1 MGIDMGIPAVQAK
14 GLRWVL
20 QRLRG
25 TGAALFAA
33 LCALAL
39 PACAHL
45 PTGSLAVLEV
55 YDRQESAVLPVYVKD
70 GQRYVAGTPGHE
82 YTLRVRN
89 LTGERVLAVMSV
101 DGVNV
106 VSGETAAPEQSG
118 YVLEPYGSVDV
129 TGWRKSLSHSAAF
142 YFTDLGD
149 SYAARTGRPRNVGV
163 IGLAVFRE
171 RPPPYRAQ
179 IMEKRERVAASA
191 AAAEAGRDSPAA
203 PAQAS
208 PLGTGHGRDEQ
219 SYVTRVAFER
229 ASTSPAD
236 VFTVRYDRRDNL
248 IAMGVLPA
256 PAYAQR
262 EPDPFPGRLRFV
274 PDPR

>member
-1 MGIDMGIPAVQAK
+1 MGIDMGITTVQGK
-14 GLRWVL
+14 GLRWLLL
-20 QRLRG
+20 QWRG
-25 TGAALFAA
+25 ASLALFAA
-33 LCALAL
+33 IAALAL

-45 PTGSLAVLEV
+45 PAGNLAVLEV
-55 YDRQESAVLPVYVKD
+55 YDRQESGVLPVYVKD

-106 VSGETAAPEQSG
+106 VSGKTAAPEQSG
-118 YVLEPYGSVDV
+118 YVLEPYATVDV
-129 TGWRKSLSHSAAF
+129 IGWRKSLSRTAAF
-142 YFTDLGD
+142 YFTDRGD
-149 SYAARTGRPRNVGV
+149 SYAARTGRPGNVGV

-171 RPPPYRAQ
+171 RPAPYRSQ
-179 IMEKRERVAASA
+179 IMEKRARVAAA
-191 AAAEAGRDSPAA
+191 ADAAEAGSDAAASP
-203 PAQAS
+203 PANA
-208 PLGTGHGRDEQ
+208 PLGTGHGRAEQ